1 MLLASLRRS
10 GGKPPFRTRE
20 TGVLVWFI
28 QSTKPDK
35 KKPLKTNRLVVR
47 KGGLPPLFCF
57 THIGLAL
64 KNSRWQAHTFHQIN
78 EARVRAQ
85 QIVNRI
91 RFDFSQSIRALFKGL
106 VQPDECLVFVA
117 EADVNPAMPSGKT
130 YSPRVARSCN

>member
-57 THIGLAL
+57 THIGLVL
-64 KNSRWQAHTFHQIN
+64 KNSRWQMHTFQQVC
-78 EARVRAQ
+78 ESRVGAQ
-85 QIVNRI
+85 RVVNRI
-91 RFDFSQSIRALFKGL
+91 RFDLSHSIRALFKGL
-106 VQPDECLVFVA
+106 FQPDKRLVFVA
-117 EADVNPAMPSGKT
+117 ESDVNPGDAQRQDILASFG
-130 YSPRVARSCN
+130 SL